1 MLFFRSLNELQI
13 LYFHIPDLRP
23 VGYLKGSVQLDLI
36 KSLPPYLYYFSN
48 EKSHFKAV
56 ISGSNSALA
65 FTSVNYSRNDH
76 IGFER
81 GGIESF

>member
-36 KSLPPYLYYFSN
+36 KSLPPLLYYLYYFSH

-56 ISGSNSALA
+56 I
-65 FTSVNYSRNDH
+65 
-76 IGFER
+76 
-81 GGIESF
+81 